1 MLQALRGGAK
11 SPIMKVFLVFLAAGF
26 ALWGVG
32 DMTTGLIGG
41 SDKAISAGK
50 QSMSPREVAVKFDR
64 ARRNY
69 LPNATMGE
77 AIQAGLLSEL
87 AGALARDVVFRAE
100 ADRLGLAVTR
110 DMQRDA
116 VANEPSFR
124 DELGNFSQSRFIST
138 LANAGLSEEEYLQEV
153 ETALRRMQI
162 VDAIASGATQPDA
175 VARTVTAHELE
186 RRTARLVSVP
196 VEASAVADPGGSTL
210 AAWFADV
217 KSRYDAPAL
226 RTARV
231 GAIDPQMFAAD
242 IEISDAEVET
252 AYQDRIDEFTT
263 PERRRLRQMV
273 FDDRAAA
280 DAAYARLSGGEDFTA
295 VATDTLGWTEDDTQ
309 LGLVSRSDLDEALSE
324 AAFTASTGDVTG
336 PVESAFGVHL
346 IAIDEVVA
354 GGETSLADVS
364 ETIRTTLQAEA
375 ATDMIFEKA
384 NILEDVLASGA
395 TIDEAIA
402 EVGGTLVTLPD
413 IDRRGNDIDGAPYGG
428 DGAEL
433 AQDSLVLDT
442 IWSNEVDD
450 LSVIQEGANDMF
462 FVVEVTGETDPRE
475 RDLAEVRNRAIADWK
490 LVEAIKVAREKATTL
505 SSDASAFDAAD
516 ETTTFRRTGTG
527 LDHEAARLI
536 AAAAFSQAIG
546 ESRVVESGSEAIAV
560 RTETVTA
567 AEESELTETAQL
579 LRNFTNRAIQQDILG
594 TLSRDLSQ
602 THDLQIRL
610 GGVQQLLIGSQ

>member
-1 MLQALRGGAK
+1 
-11 SPIMKVFLVFLAAGF
+11 
-26 ALWGVG
+26 
-32 DMTTGLIGG
+32 
-41 SDKAISAGK
+41 
-50 QSMSPREVAVKFDR
+50 
-64 ARRNY
+64 
-69 LPNATMGE
+69 
-77 AIQAGLLSEL
+77 
-87 AGALARDVVFRAE
+87 
-100 ADRLGLAVTR
+100 
-110 DMQRDA
+110 
-116 VANEPSFR
+116 
-124 DELGNFSQSRFIST
+124 
-138 LANAGLSEEEYLQEV
+138 
-153 ETALRRMQI
+153 
-162 VDAIASGATQPDA
+162 
-175 VARTVTAHELE
+175 
-186 RRTARLVSVP
+186 
-196 VEASAVADPGGSTL
+196 
-210 AAWFADV
+210 
-217 KSRYDAPAL
+217 
-226 RTARV
+226 
-231 GAIDPQMFAAD
+231 
-242 IEISDAEVET
+242 
-252 AYQDRIDEFTT
+252 
-263 PERRRLRQMV
+263 
-273 FDDRAAA
+273 
-280 DAAYARLSGGEDFTA
+280 
-295 VATDTLGWTEDDTQ
+295 
-309 LGLVSRSDLDEALSE
+309 
-324 AAFTASTGDVTG
+324 
-336 PVESAFGVHL
+336 VHL

-354 GGETSLADVS
+354 GGETGLADVS

-375 ATDMIFEKA
+375 ATDMIFEKV

-402 EVGGTLVTLPD
+402 EVGGTLVTLTD
-413 IDRRGNDIDGAPYGG
+413 IDRRGNDINGTPYGG

-442 IWSNEVDD
+442 IWSNEIDD

-505 SSDASAFDAAD
+505 SADGSAFDAAD
-516 ETTTFRRTGTG
+516 ETTAFRRTGTG

-536 AAAAFSQAIG
+536 ATAAFSQAIG

>member
-11 SPIMKVFLVFLAAGF
+11 SPIMKIFLVFLAAGF

-41 SDKAISAGK
+41 SDKAISAGS
-50 QSMSPREVAVKFDR
+50 QSMSPRDVATKFDR

-87 AGALARDVVFRAE
+87 AGALARDVVFSAE

-153 ETALRRMQI
+153 ETALRRIQI
-162 VDAIASGATQPDA
+162 VDAIATGAAQPGA
-175 VARTVTAHELE
+175 VARIVTAHELE

-196 VEASAVADPGGSTL
+196 VDANDIADPDDSVL
-210 AAWFADV
+210 SAWFTEV

-226 RTARV
+226 RSARV
-231 GAIDPQMFAAD
+231 GAIDPEMFAAD
-242 IEISDAEVET
+242 IQISGSAVET
-252 AYQDRIDEFTT
+252 AYRDRIDEFTT
-263 PERRRLRQMV
+263 PETRRLRQMV
-273 FDDRAAA
+273 FDDKATA
-280 DAAYARLSGGEDFTA
+280 DAAYSRLTNGEDFAA
-295 VATDTLGWTEDDTQ
+295 VANDVLGWSAEDTQ
-309 LGLVSRSDLDEALSE
+309 LGMVSRNDLDEAIAE
-324 AAFTASTGDVTG
+324 AAFAASPGDVTG

-354 GGETSLADVS
+354 GGEASLADVS

-384 NILEDVLASGA
+384 NILEDLLASGA
-395 TIDEAIA
+395 TIAEAIA
-402 EVGGTLVTLPD
+402 EVGGTLVTLQN
-413 IDRRGNDIDGAPYGG
+413 IDRRGNDIDGLAYSG

-442 IWSNEVDD
+442 IWSSEIDD

-462 FVVEVTGETDPRE
+462 FVVEVTEETDPRE
-475 RDLAEVRNRAIADWK
+475 RDLTEVRNRDIADWK
-490 LVEAIKVAREKATTL
+490 LTEANKAAREKANTL
-505 SSDASAFDAAD
+505 STDASAFDVAE
-516 ETTTFRRTGTG
+516 ETTAFRRTGTG

-536 AAAAFSQAIG
+536 ATAAFSQKIG
-546 ESRVVESGSEAIAV
+546 ESRVVETGREAIIV
-560 RTETVTA
+560 RTESVTA
-567 AEESELTETAQL
+567 AEDTELTETAQL
-579 LRNFTNRAIQQDILG
+579 LDSFTNRAIQQDILA

>member
-50 QSMSPREVAVKFDR
+50 QSLSPREVAVKFDL

-77 AIQAGLLSEL
+77 ALESGLLPEL

-100 ADRLGLAVTR
+100 ADRLGIAVTR

-124 DELGNFSQSRFIST
+124 DELGNFSQSRFISV
-138 LANAGLSEEEYLQEV
+138 LANAGLTEAEYLQEV
-153 ETALRRMQI
+153 DTALRRTQI
-162 VDAIASGATQPDA
+162 VDAVASG
-175 VARTVTAHELE
+175 
-186 RRTARLVSVP
+186 
-196 VEASAVADPGGSTL
+196 
-210 AAWFADV
+210 
-217 KSRYDAPAL
+217 
-226 RTARV
+226 V
-231 GAIDPQMFAAD
+231 GIIEPRMFAASID
-242 IEISDAEVET
+242 VSDSEVET

-280 DAAYARLSGGEDFTA
+280 DTAFARLTDGEDFTA
-295 VATDTLGWTEDDTQ
+295 VATDTLGWTEGDTQ
-309 LGLVSRSDLDEALSE
+309 LGLVARGDLDDAIAE
-324 AAFTASTGDVTG
+324 AAFAASTGDVTG
-336 PVESAFGVHL
+336 PVESAFGFHL

-354 GGETSLADVS
+354 GGESSLADVS
-364 ETIRTTLQAEA
+364 ETIRAALQAEA
-375 ATDMIFEKA
+375 AIDMIFEKA
-384 NILEDVLASGA
+384 NILEDFLASGA
-395 TIDEAIA
+395 TIDEAIK
-402 EVGGTLVTLPD
+402 EVGGRLVTLRD
-413 IDRRGNDIDGAPYGG
+413 IDRRGNDIDGAPFAG
-428 DGAEL
+428 DDADL

-442 IWSNEVDD
+442 IWSNEIDD
-450 LSVIQEGANDMF
+450 LSVIQEGTNDMF
-462 FVVEVTGETDPRE
+462 FVVEVTAETEPRT
-475 RDLAEVRNRAIADWK
+475 RDLTEVRTRAIGDWK
-490 LVEAIKVAREKATTL
+490 LVEAIKAAREKATAL
-505 SSDASAFDAAD
+505 STDETAFAASA
-516 ETTTFRRTGTG
+516 ETTAFRRTGTG

-536 AAAAFSQAIG
+536 ASAAFGQDIG
-546 ESRVVESGSEAIAV
+546 ENQIVETGSEAIAV
-560 RTETVTA
+560 RTERITP
-567 AEESELTETAQL
+567 AEDSELTETAQL
-579 LRNFTNRAIQQDILG
+579 LRNFTSRAIQQDILG
-594 TLSRDLSQ
+594 TLSADLSR

>member
-11 SPIMKVFLVFLAAGF
+11 SPIMKVFLLFLAAGF

-41 SDKAISAGK
+41 SDKAISAGN
-50 QSMSPREVAVKFDR
+50 QSMSPREVAFKFDQ

-77 AIQAGLLSEL
+77 ALESGLLPEL
-87 AGALARDVVFRAE
+87 AGVLARDVVFRAE
-100 ADRLGLAVTR
+100 SDSLGLTVTR

-124 DELGNFSQSRFIST
+124 DELGNFSQSRFISA
-138 LANAGLSEEEYLQEV
+138 LAIAGLSEEEYLKEV
-153 ETALRRMQI
+153 DSALRRIQI
-162 VDAIASGATQPDA
+162 VDAVASGAAQPEA

-196 VEASAVADPGGSTL
+196 VEADAIADPDDSTL
-210 AAWFADV
+210 AAWFTDV

-226 RTARV
+226 RTARI
-231 GAIDPQMFAAD
+231 GAIDAQMFTDD

-263 PERRRLRQMV
+263 PERRSLRQMV

-280 DAAYARLSGGEDFTA
+280 DAAYARLTGGEGFNE
-295 VATDTLGWTEDDTQ
+295 VASDTLGWTADDTQ
-309 LGLVSRSDLDEALSE
+309 LGLVSRSDLDEAIAE
-324 AAFTASTGDVTG
+324 AAFSASTGDITG

-346 IAIDEVVA
+346 IAIDEIVA

-364 ETIRTTLQAEA
+364 ETIRAALQAEA
-375 ATDMIFEKA
+375 AIDLIFEKV
-384 NILEDVLASGA
+384 NILEDVLATGA
-395 TIDEAIA
+395 TIDEGIA
-402 EVGGTLVTLPD
+402 EVGGALVTLRN
-413 IDRRGNDIDGAPYGG
+413 IDRHGNDIDGTPYAG
-428 DGAEL
+428 DGAEM

-442 IWSNEVDD
+442 IWSSEIDD
-450 LSVIQEGANDMF
+450 LSVIQEGADDMF
-462 FVVEVTGETDPRE
+462 FVVEVTGETEPRA
-475 RDLAEVRNRAIADWK
+475 RDLSEIRDRAIADWK
-490 LVEAIKVAREKATTL
+490 LVEAIRVAREKATAL
-505 SSDASAFDAAD
+505 SADASSFDAAD
-516 ETTTFRRTGTG
+516 ETTAFRRTGTG

-536 AAAAFSQAIG
+536 ATAAFSQEIG
-546 ESRVVESGSEAIAV
+546 EIQVVESGNEAIAV

-567 AEESELTETAQL
+567 AEGDELAQTVQL
-579 LRNFTNRAIQQDILG
+579 LRTFNKSAIQQDILN

-610 GGVQQLLIGSQ
+610 GGVQQLLIGSR